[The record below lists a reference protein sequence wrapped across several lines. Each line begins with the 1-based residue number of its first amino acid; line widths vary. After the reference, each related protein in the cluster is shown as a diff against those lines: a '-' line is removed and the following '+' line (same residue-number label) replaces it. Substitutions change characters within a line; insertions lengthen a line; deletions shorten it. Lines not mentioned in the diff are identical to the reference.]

1 MWKEKCSLWFVS
13 APVQIIFLSSPS
25 LFVLSRFSHVQLFA
39 TLWTIAHQ
47 TPPSAEILQA
57 RILGWV
63 AMPSS
68 GDLPDLG
75 MEPAALT
82 SPSWVGRLF
91 TTSTTWEV
99 LLSIS
104 RKDMSQALLPSAF
117 QRESANR
124 KNWLNPGGPEE
135 GKSQS
140 LSSPFS
146 LLQERQWI

>member
-1 MWKEKCSLWFVS
+1 
-13 APVQIIFLSSPS
+13 
-25 LFVLSRFSHVQLFA
+25 
-39 TLWTIAHQ
+39 
-47 TPPSAEILQA
+47 
-57 RILGWV
+57 
-63 AMPSS
+63 MPSS

-75 MEPAALT
+75 MEPASLT
-82 SPSWVGRLF
+82 SPSWVGRFF
-91 TTSTTWEV
+91 TTSATWEV

-104 RKDMSQALLPSAF
+104 TKDISQTLLPSAF